1 MWKLLRSIFNQK
13 KHRRLLI
20 MTMIAMAFSTIG
32 TQMEAMAL
40 AIITNKGPSF
50 FELFAPERD
59 GQLIQTNMITHEQ
72 LDTRWN
78 QLDPSGDGVVT
89 NEDAAKFLVK
99 ADKQNFIRRVI
110 GAINSVFPISGNIG
124 NLAIFLVCVA
134 LFKAM
139 TLFVHRFTTRVIAI
153 RVSRDLRRKYF
164 EHIQILPMSFYQ
176 KYNIGTLSSRVVS
189 DSYTIAEAINACLVN
204 YFQTPFT
211 IITTL
216 TLCFL
221 TSWRLSLIVF
231 VGMPMIMG
239 VIAFISRRVK
249 RVSRQIQRNQ
259 ENFSSLLIDFIAG
272 IQTVKLFGMEGFA
285 QKKFNEQNDQM
296 AKLEQK
302 SARYDLSSRPIVHTL
317 GMFFLATSLVTGLYV
332 FNMTVPEVLFFG
344 ILLYAFYEPVKK
356 FAEENSHIQRGIA
369 AAERMQEVLDIKPM
383 ITDDANADKLT
394 SFKGPIEFDDVWFKY
409 GQHWVLQGV
418 SFTVEKG
425 QTVAIV
431 GPTGAGKST
440 IVNLLPRLYDVD
452 KGDIRINGKSI
463 STYTQR
469 SLRDAIGFVP
479 QRPFLFVDTVAE
491 NISFGRSYGR
501 EQVLAAARQAHA
513 DEFICRL
520 PEGYD
525 TLLSETGKNL
535 SGGQQQRLAIAR
547 ALVKDAP
554 ILIMDEATSALDT
567 VSELQIKLAIH
578 QLRGKVTQIIIAHRL
593 STIEDADKIIY
604 LSDGKKIAEGT
615 KDQLLETC
623 VGFRAMWEA
632 MHQSQRNHE

>member
-1 MWKLLRSIFNQK
+1 MWKLIQRTLANK
-13 KHRRLLI
+13 KHRKLI
-20 MTMIAMAFSTIG
+20 ILTMISMALSTLG
-32 TQMEAMAL
+32 TQMEAISF

-50 FELFAPERD
+50 FELFAPEQS
-59 GQLIQTNMITHEQ
+59 GQMAPVDAITKEQ
-72 LDTRWN
+72 LDTRWD
-78 QLDPSGDGVVT
+78 QLDPTNSGVVT
-89 NEDAAKFLVK
+89 REDATRFLVK
-99 ADKQNFIRRVI
+99 ADNQNIIRRI
-110 GAINSVFPISGNIG
+110 TSTIDRVFPISGNIG
-124 NLAIFLVCVA
+124 NLVIFIVAVA
-134 LFKAM
+134 LFKAL
-139 TLFVHRFTTRVIAI
+139 TLFVYRFSARLIAI
-153 RVSRDLRRKYF
+153 RVSRDLRRDYF
-164 EHIQILPMSFYQ
+164 AHIQTLPMTFYQ
-176 KYNIGTLSSRVVS
+176 NHNIGTISSRVVG
-189 DSYTIAEAINACLVN
+189 DSFTIAEAINACLVN

-211 IITTL
+211 IVTTL
-216 TLCFL
+216 IFCFL

-249 RVSRQIQRNQ
+249 RVSKQIQKNQ
-259 ENFSSLLIDFIAG
+259 ESFTSLLIDFIAG
-272 IQTVKLFGMEGFA
+272 IQTVKLFGMEDFA
-285 QKKFNEQNDQM
+285 LKKYNEQNDRM
-296 AKLEQK
+296 AQLEQK
-302 SARYDLSSRPIVHTL
+302 SARYDLSSRPVVHMI
-317 GMFFLATSLVTGLYV
+317 GMCFLAASLIMGLYV

-344 ILLYAFYEPVKK
+344 VLLYAFYEPIKK

-383 ITDDANADKLT
+383 IVDDAQAENLT
-394 SFKGPIEFDDVWFKY
+394 TFQGPIEFKDVWFKY
-409 GQHWVLQGV
+409 GQSWVLQGV
-418 SFTVEKG
+418 SFSVQKG

-440 IVNLLPRLYDVD
+440 IVNLLPRLYEVD
-452 KGDIRINGKSI
+452 RGEITINGKPI

-491 NISFGRSYGR
+491 NISFGRSYDR
-501 EQVLAAARQAHA
+501 DRVHAAARQAHA

-554 ILIMDEATSALDT
+554 ILVMDEATSALDT
-567 VSELQIKLAIH
+567 VSELQIKSAIR

-604 LSDGKKIAEGT
+604 LADGKKVAEGT
-615 KDQLLETC
+615 KDELLISC
-623 VGFRAMWEA
+623 PGFRAMWEA
-632 MHQSQRNHE
+632 MHQKNHV

>member
-1 MWKLLRSIFNQK
+1 MWKLLLSTFANK
-13 KHRRLLI
+13 KHRRLLF
-20 MTMIAMAFSTIG
+20 MTMIAMALSTIG
-32 TQMEAMAL
+32 TQMEAMSL

-50 FELFAPERD
+50 FELFAPERN
-59 GQLIQTNMITHEQ
+59 GQLVPVNTITRAE

-78 QLDPSGDGVVT
+78 QLDPTQNGYVSQ
-89 NEDAAKFLVK
+89 EDATAFIVK
-99 ADKQNFIRRVI
+99 NDRQNFIRRVI
-110 GAINSVFPISGNIG
+110 GTIDQVFPISGNMR
-124 NLAIFLVCVA
+124 NLAIFLVAVA
-134 LFKAM
+134 LFKAL
-139 TLFVHRFTTRVIAI
+139 TLFVHRFSTRVIAI
-153 RVSRDLRRKYF
+153 RVSRDLRRRYF
-164 EHIQILPMSFYQ
+164 EHIQSLPMSFYQ
-176 KYNIGTLSSRVVS
+176 KYNIGSLSSRVVG
-189 DSYTIAEAINACLVN
+189 DSFTIAEAINACLVN

-221 TSWRLSLIVF
+221 TSWKLSLIVF
-231 VGMPMIMG
+231 IGMPLIMG
-239 VIAFISRRVK
+239 VVAFISRRVK
-249 RVSRQIQRNQ
+249 RVSKQIQKNQ

-272 IQTVKLFGMEGFA
+272 IQTVKLFGMEDFA
-285 QKKFNEQNDQM
+285 LRKYNEQNDHM
-296 AKLEQK
+296 ARLEQK
-302 SARYDLSSRPIVHTL
+302 SARYDLSSRPVVHTL
-317 GMFFLATSLVTGLYV
+317 GMICLATSLITGLYL
-332 FNMTVPEVLFFG
+332 FDMTVPEVLFFG
-344 ILLYAFYEPVKK
+344 VLLYAFYEPIKK

-383 ITDDANADKLT
+383 IVDDNDAESLTDFA
-394 SFKGPIEFDDVWFKY
+394 GPIEFDDVWFKY
-409 GQHWVLQGV
+409 GQQWVLQGL

-440 IVNLLPRLYDVD
+440 VVNLLPRLYEAD
-452 KGDIRINGKSI
+452 KGVIRINGKPI
-463 STYTQR
+463 SSYTQK
-469 SLRDAIGFVP
+469 SLREAIGFVP

-491 NISFGRSYGR
+491 NISFGRSYSR
-501 EQVLAAARQAHA
+501 ERVQAAARQAHA

-554 ILIMDEATSALDT
+554 ILVMDEATSALDT
-567 VSELQIKLAIH
+567 VSEQQIKSAIH

-615 KDQLLETC
+615 KDELLQSC
-623 VGFRAMWEA
+623 PGFRAMWEA
-632 MHQSQRNHE
+632 MHKSEKNHV